1 MCHLTKVK
9 EKSSISQSGLA
20 PSSSFDLTK
29 TTVLM

>member
-9 EKSSISQSGLA
+9 KSSISQFGLA
-20 PSSSFDLTK
+20 PSSPFDLTK